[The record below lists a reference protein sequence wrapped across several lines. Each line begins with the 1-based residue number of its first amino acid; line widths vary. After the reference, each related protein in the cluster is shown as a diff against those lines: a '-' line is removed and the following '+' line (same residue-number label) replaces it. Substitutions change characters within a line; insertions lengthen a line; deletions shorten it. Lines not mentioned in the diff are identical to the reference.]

1 MSMSENVRQQMVEGS
16 WIRRMF
22 EEGNALK
29 ALHGADKVCDFSLG
43 NPIVEPPAEFK
54 AEFRRLAEHPVAGMH
69 RYMANAGYEETR
81 MAVAAELQRE
91 TGVTVSFRDVVMTCG
106 ASGAMNVVL
115 KTLLNPGDEVIVFAP
130 YFVEFLG
137 YIDNHGGKPRVVRCD
152 RSFLPDLERLA
163 QAIGSQTKAVILNS
177 PNNPTGVVYPESLI
191 RGLGEVLARK
201 EAELGKQIYL
211 ISDEPYRRILFDGL
225 VPVPV
230 FQYYHNSVVVASH
243 SKDLAL
249 PGERIGYAALNPE
262 SDEHDDLLAGFIHC
276 NRVLG
281 FVNAPALMQHLVRNL
296 QNVTVSVP
304 EYEKKRDL
312 LYGELTKM
320 GYDVVRP
327 QGAFYMFPKSPV
339 DDDVEFVRE
348 LLSLLILVVP
358 GRGFG
363 AQGHFRVSYCV
374 ADRTIQNSL
383 EGFRKAAQRYGLTR

>member
-1 MSMSENVRQQMVEGS
+1 MSMSDNVRQQMVECS

-22 EEGNALK
+22 EEGNALM
-29 ALHGADKVCDFSLG
+29 ALHGSDKVCDFSLG

-54 AEFRRLAEHPVAGMH
+54 AEFLRLAENPIPGMH

-81 MAVAAELQRE
+81 TAVAEELQRE
-91 TGVTVSFRDVVMTCG
+91 TGVTISFRDVVMTCG

-115 KTLLNPGDEVIVFAP
+115 KALLNPGEEVIVFAP

-152 RSFLPDLERLA
+152 RGFLPDLDNLA
-163 QAIGSQTKAVILNS
+163 QAIGPQTKGVILNS

-191 RGLGEVLARK
+191 RALGEVLARK
-201 EAELGKQIYL
+201 EAEFGTQIYL

-262 SDEHDDLLAGFIHC
+262 SDEHDDLMAGFIHC

-304 EYEKKRDL
+304 EYEKKRNL
-312 LYGELTKM
+312 LYRELTGM

-348 LLSLLILVVP
+348 LLSLLILAVP

-363 AQGHFRVSYCV
+363 AQGHFRISYCV
-374 ADRTIQNSL
+374 ADRTIENSL
-383 EGFRKAAQRYGLTR
+383 EGFRKAAARYGLAR

>member
-1 MSMSENVRQQMVEGS
+1 MSMSDNVRQQMVEGS

-22 EEGNALK
+22 EEGNALM
-29 ALHGADKVCDFSLG
+29 ALHGSDKVCDFSLG

-54 AEFRRLAEHPVAGMH
+54 AEFLRLAENPIPGMH

-81 MAVAAELQRE
+81 TAVAEELQRE
-91 TGVTVSFRDVVMTCG
+91 TGVTISFRDVVMTCG

-115 KTLLNPGDEVIVFAP
+115 KALLNPGEEVIVFAP

-137 YIDNHGGKPRVVRCD
+137 YIDNHGGKPRVGRCD
-152 RSFLPDLERLA
+152 RGFLPDLDKLA
-163 QAIGSQTKAVILNS
+163 QAIGPQTKGVILNS

-201 EAELGKQIYL
+201 EAEFGTQIYL

-262 SDEHDDLLAGFIHC
+262 SDEHDDLMAGFIHC

-312 LYGELTKM
+312 LYRELTGM

-327 QGAFYMFPKSPV
+327 QGAFYMFPKAPV

-348 LLSLLILVVP
+348 LLSLLILAVP

-374 ADRTIQNSL
+374 ADRTIENSL
-383 EGFRKAAQRYGLTR
+383 EGFRKAAARYGLTR

>member
-1 MSMSENVRQQMVEGS
+1 MSMSDNVRQQMVEGS

-29 ALHGADKVCDFSLG
+29 ALHGSDKVCDFSLG

-54 AEFRRLAEHPVAGMH
+54 AEFRRLADNPIPGMH

-81 MAVAAELQRE
+81 TAVAAELQRE
-91 TGVTVSFRDVVMTCG
+91 TGVTISFRDVVMTCG

-115 KTLLNPGDEVIVFAP
+115 KALLNPGEEVIVFAP

-152 RSFLPDLERLA
+152 RGFLPDLDKLA
-163 QAIGSQTKAVILNS
+163 QAIGPQTKAVILNS

-201 EAELGKQIYL
+201 EAELGTQIYL

-262 SDEHDDLLAGFIHC
+262 SDEHDDLMAGFIHC

-312 LYGELTKM
+312 LYRELTGM

-327 QGAFYMFPKSPV
+327 QGAFYMFPKAPV

-348 LLSLLILVVP
+348 LLSLLILAVP

-363 AQGHFRVSYCV
+363 AQGHFRISYCV
-374 ADRTIQNSL
+374 ADRTIENSL
-383 EGFRKAAQRYGLTR
+383 EGFRKAAARYGLTG